1 MIYTNATA
9 SDLPSG
15 RGSAFSSKIALVLVA
30 AVAASAAIAWMA
42 DIDPITRKSE
52 PAPPEATAS
61 MFDAR
66 FLLDAAPHLP
76 AEDSPFRHLVRPL
89 AAELQGKFQQAKET
103 LAQKLRTVDWQIASS
118 GESTTSTINVTAIPV
133 PRSRPIEASLDF
145 QKAQSTQADDR
156 TLLQKLSDLFP
167 AHYTLASLSPGGGL
181 LSDTPDLQSLGYDKV
196 TAVYD
201 ISARAVYMPNGSRL
215 EAHSGFGSLKDDPS
229 HVSERNIGPTP
240 PATYDLKPRER
251 LFHGVQALRMIPSE
265 RDATLGRSGLLA
277 HSYLLGPNGD
287 SNGCVSIKNYEKFL
301 AAFQTGEIKRLV
313 VVASLNDASRGP
325 LLKS

>member
-30 AVAASAAIAWMA
+30 AVAASAVIAWMA

-118 GESTTSTINVTAIPV
+118 GESTTSTINVTAIPQI
-133 PRSRPIEASLDF
+133 P
-145 QKAQSTQADDR
+145 
-156 TLLQKLSDLFP
+156 
-167 AHYTLASLSPGGGL
+167 
-181 LSDTPDLQSLGYDKV
+181 PD
-196 TAVYD
+196 
-201 ISARAVYMPNGSRL
+201 
-215 EAHSGFGSLKDDPS
+215 
-229 HVSERNIGPTP
+229 
-240 PATYDLKPRER
+240 
-251 LFHGVQALRMIPSE
+251 
-265 RDATLGRSGLLA
+265 
-277 HSYLLGPNGD
+277 
-287 SNGCVSIKNYEKFL
+287 
-301 AAFQTGEIKRLV
+301 
-313 VVASLNDASRGP
+313 
-325 LLKS
+325 